1 MNKTSIEKNK
11 ENNIKKLNNKIEIQM
26 KKAFYNLLIEKT
38 SSENPDFDW
47 LVKLYSEIR
56 DGLTK
61 ILKQGSYLRNE
72 IEESLDVELFNQMI
86 RNHAFKGEDM
96 IKLINYTFEKLL
108 QLGSAARDNKIKERR
123 DEILDVIYKDRGTF
137 GEIVGIYLK
146 NAHLSLEELHFDLAN
161 LKKTISNIGK
171 K

>member
-86 RNHAFKGEDM
+86 RNNAFKGEDM